1 MNIYDIAKKAGVS
14 PSTVSRVINNNEN
27 VSEKSK
33 KRVKEIMQQEGY
45 IPNVFAR
52 GLNLNSIK
60 TVGIL
65 CPVIDDLNHARAVAM
80 VEQQLRKNGF
90 DSLLCCMGS
99 NLENKEKYLTL
110 FLNKRV
116 DAVVVIGS
124 TMEELENP
132 QAFEAA
138 ARVVP
143 VLIINGLVRCPNVYC
158 VLCDEEAAM
167 MDMVRELHTRGHDR
181 IVYLTDSPTYSA
193 HQKLSGYRK
202 GLKACGLQEDS
213 RLILHILANGKEG
226 ACAMERLEELIQSA
240 IPFSAVMACDDMVAI
255 GALKALHAHHME
267 LPVIGFNNSDFA
279 FCSSPS
285 LSSIDNRM
293 DTLAKS
299 SIDVLMNVLGGE
311 DAISRIMISA
321 RFVERESFRL

>member
-14 PSTVSRVINNNEN
+14 PSTVSRVINHNEN

-33 KRVKEIMQQEGY
+33 KRVQEVMQQEGY

-80 VEQQLRKNGF
+80 VEHQLRDNGF
-90 DSLLCCMGS
+90 DSLLCCTGS
-99 NLENKEKYLTL
+99 NLEDKEKYLTL

-116 DAVVVIGS
+116 DAIVVIGS
-124 TMEELENP
+124 TMEELEKP
-132 QAFEAA
+132 QAFESAA
-138 ARVVP
+138 KRVP
-143 VLIINGLVRCPNVYC
+143 ILIINGLVRCPNVYC

-167 MDMVRELHTRGHDR
+167 IDMVHKLHERGHER

-193 HQKLSGYRK
+193 HQKLSGYQK
-202 GLKACGLQEDS
+202 GLRACGLEEDS
-213 RLILHILANGKEG
+213 RLILRIPDNGKEG
-226 ACAMERLEELIQSA
+226 AAAMERLGQLIASGTA
-240 IPFSAVMACDDMVAI
+240 FSAVMACDDTVAI
-255 GALKALHAHHME
+255 GALKALRAHHMDI
-267 LPVIGFNNSDFA
+267 PVVGFNNSDFA
-279 FCSSPS
+279 FYSSPA

-293 DTLAKS
+293 STLAKS
-299 SIDVLMNVLGGE
+299 AIDILMNVFSGE